1 MNAQRVTPGIAA
13 EGRMPRA
20 VLVGVGTVATA
31 ALGGLGSVASGELY
45 ARLEKPGWAPPAGAF
60 SPVWTALYPMIG
72 VAAVLALRRAG
83 WPAARPALTLFAGQ
97 LALNA
102 LWPWL
107 FFRWRLGA
115 VSFFEIVVL
124 WIVLLLTV
132 RAFGRV
138 SRAAAAL
145 LAPYLAWVSF
155 AAALTYSVWR
165 RNPGLL

>member
-20 VLVGVGTVATA
+20 VLVVIGTVAA
-31 ALGGLGSVASGELY
+31 AVLGGLGAVASGELY
-45 ARLEKPGWAPPAGAF
+45 ARLDKPGWAPPAGAF
-60 SPVWTALYPMIG
+60 SPVWTALYLMMG
-72 VAAVLALRRAG
+72 VAAVLVVHRAD
-83 WPAARPALTLFAGQ
+83 WPAARPALTLYAAQ
-97 LALNA
+97 LGLNA

-115 VSFFEIVVL
+115 LSLAEIVVL

-145 LAPYLAWVSF
+145 LVPYLAWVSF